1 MIKISFENVESME
14 PVMLRNVAGMFEVL
28 AQYAEKLSAAIPAP
42 IALTAAFAPMVLSE
56 AGPTLPPAPP
66 VVLAGAATPPPPPP
80 AAHPPGIDVD
90 AAGMPWDG
98 RIHSSSK
105 AKVADG
111 TWRQKRNLDPALLSS
126 VTAELKQTMGLGVA
140 PPPASAGVAPPPFAT
155 SAVPPA
161 PPASSIPPAPPIPTP
176 LPSAGVAPTASPS
189 SGNPFLALMKHVTA
203 GFAAKSITQEMINA
217 AVKGVGLPSLPML
230 VNQPDKIPAVAAA
243 LGIAL

>member
-1 MIKISFENVESME
+1 
-14 PVMLRNVAGMFEVL
+14 MLRNVGGMFEVL

-42 IALTAAFAPMVLSE
+42 VVTALTPMAATLPAAAFAP
-56 AGPTLPPAPP
+56 PPAPP
-66 VVLAGAATPPPPPP
+66 VVLAGAATPPPLPP

-98 RIHSSSK
+98 RIHSASK

-217 AVKGVGLPSLPML
+217 AVQGVGLPSLPML

>member
-42 IALTAAFAPMVLSE
+42 VAPIAAFKPIELSE
-56 AGPTLPPAPP
+56 ARPSLPPAPP

-80 AAHPPGIDVD
+80 AAPPPGIDVD

-126 VTAELKQTMGLGVA
+126 VTAELKQTMGLI
-140 PPPASAGVAPPPFAT
+140 PSQRLASDLVPTPPFAV
-155 SAVPPA
+155 SVAPPA
-161 PPASSIPPAPPIPTP
+161 PPVSSTPPAPPIPTP
-176 LPSAGVAPTASPS
+176 PPSAGAAPIASPS
-189 SGNPFLALMKHVTA
+189 NGNPFLALMKHVTA
-203 GFAAKSITQEMINA
+203 GFAAKSITQDMINA
-217 AVKGVGLPSLPML
+217 AVQGVGLPSLPML

>member
-42 IALTAAFAPMVLSE
+42 IAPIAAFKPMVLSE
-56 AGPTLPPAPP
+56 AGPTIPPAPP
-66 VVLAGAATPPPPPP
+66 VVLAGAAAP
-80 AAHPPGIDVD
+80 PPGIDVD

-140 PPPASAGVAPPPFAT
+140 VAPPPPPFAA
-155 SAVPPA
+155 SVAPPA
-161 PPASSIPPAPPIPTP
+161 PPASSTPPAPPIPTP
-176 LPSAGVAPTASPS
+176 PPSAGVAPTASPS

-203 GFAAKSITQEMINA
+203 GFAGKSITQEMINA
-217 AVKGVGLPSLPML
+217 AVQGVGLPSLPML

>member
-42 IALTAAFAPMVLSE
+42 IAPIAAFKPMVLSE
-56 AGPTLPPAPP
+56 AGPTIPPAPP
-66 VVLAGAATPPPPPP
+66 LVLAGAAAP
-80 AAHPPGIDVD
+80 PPGIDVD

-140 PPPASAGVAPPPFAT
+140 VAPPPPPFAA
-155 SAVPPA
+155 SVAPPA
-161 PPASSIPPAPPIPTP
+161 PPASSTPPAPPIPTP
-176 LPSAGVAPTASPS
+176 PPSAGVAPTASPS

-217 AVKGVGLPSLPML
+217 AVQGVGLPSLPML
-230 VNQPDKIPAVAAA
+230 VNQPDKIPAVAAV

>member
-42 IALTAAFAPMVLSE
+42 IAPIAAFKPMVLSE
-56 AGPTLPPAPP
+56 AGPTIPPAPP
-66 VVLAGAATPPPPPP
+66 LVLAGAAAP
-80 AAHPPGIDVD
+80 PPGIDVD

-140 PPPASAGVAPPPFAT
+140 VAPPPPPFAA
-155 SAVPPA
+155 SVAPPA
-161 PPASSIPPAPPIPTP
+161 PPASSTPPAPPIPTP
-176 LPSAGVAPTASPS
+176 PPSAGVAPTASPS

-217 AVKGVGLPSLPML
+217 AVQGVGLPSLPML
-230 VNQPDKIPAVAAA
+230 VNQPDKIPAVAAE

>member
-42 IALTAAFAPMVLSE
+42 IAPIAAFKPMVLSE
-56 AGPTLPPAPP
+56 AGPTIPPAPP
-66 VVLAGAATPPPPPP
+66 VVLAGAATPPPLPP
-80 AAHPPGIDVD
+80 AAPPPGIDVD

-126 VTAELKQTMGLGVA
+126 VTAELKQTMGLGVVVA
-140 PPPASAGVAPPPFAT
+140 PPPAPFAA

-161 PPASSIPPAPPIPTP
+161 PPTSSIPPAPPIPTP
-176 LPSAGVAPTASPS
+176 PPSAGVAPTVSPS
-189 SGNPFLALMKHVTA
+189 SGNPFLVLMKHVTA

-217 AVKGVGLPSLPML
+217 AVQGVGLPSLPML

>member
-1 MIKISFENVESME
+1 
-14 PVMLRNVAGMFEVL
+14 
-28 AQYAEKLSAAIPAP
+28 
-42 IALTAAFAPMVLSE
+42 
-56 AGPTLPPAPP
+56 
-66 VVLAGAATPPPPPP
+66 
-80 AAHPPGIDVD
+80 
-90 AAGMPWDG
+90 MPWDG

-140 PPPASAGVAPPPFAT
+140 VAPPPPPFAA
-155 SAVPPA
+155 SVAPPA
-161 PPASSIPPAPPIPTP
+161 PPASSTPPAPPIPTP
-176 LPSAGVAPTASPS
+176 PPSAGVAPTASPS

-217 AVKGVGLPSLPML
+217 AVQGVGLPSLPML
-230 VNQPDKIPAVAAA
+230 VNQPDKIPAVAAE